1 VPILVTDPIAQ
12 DGIVALEAHSRVDIR
27 LGLKPA
33 DLTAIL
39 PDYEALV
46 VRSETKVT
54 ADIIRAG
61 TRLQVIG
68 RAGVGVDNI
77 DVDAA
82 TARGIVVVN
91 APAGNT
97 IAVAEHTL
105 GLILAAARNIPQST
119 AALRDGR
126 WERSKFMGVE
136 VRGKTLGVLG
146 LGRIGSEVA
155 RRALAFEMQ
164 IIGHDPYVSQEA
176 ADRVGAKLV
185 DMDTLLNESDFLT
198 IHIPATVETQGL
210 IGAAELARMKATA
223 WIVNCARGGLVDE
236 SALMAALDSGT
247 IAGAALDVFAV
258 EPASDNP
265 LARHPKVVATP
276 HLAASTQEAQVSVAV
291 EVAEQVVAVLEGRPA
306 PYAVNAPPISAESA
320 RVLAPYSHLA
330 QALGNLATQLA
341 GGQTRSI
348 EITYSGEIAEHDTSA
363 VKASVIR
370 GLLAPISEEP
380 VTFVNAAIVARNRG
394 LRIGE
399 RKSNAPENYANL
411 VGVRVDT
418 DRTDSFVAGTIVDG
432 VPHIVRIDEYWVN
445 VVPTGGQV
453 VLTRHV
459 DRPGMIGKV
468 GTLLGEADI
477 NVSSMQV
484 GRERARGPAL
494 MLISVDDPI
503 PPEVL
508 GRLQA
513 IEGLEYVKLVR
524 I

>member
-12 DGIVALEAHSRVDIR
+12 DGILALEAHARVDVR
-27 LGLKPA
+27 QGLTPVE
-33 DLTAIL
+33 LLNIL
-39 PDYEALV
+39 PEYEALV

-54 ADIIRAG
+54 AEVIAAG
-61 TRLQVIG
+61 VRLQVIG

-97 IAVAEHTL
+97 VAVAEHTL
-105 GLILAAARNIPQST
+105 GLILAAARNIPQAA

-164 IIGHDPYVSQEA
+164 ILGHDPWVSEEHA
-176 ADRVGAKLV
+176 NRVGARLV
-185 DMDTLLNESDFLT
+185 DLDTLLKESDFLT
-198 IHIPATVETQGL
+198 IHTPATVQTEGL
-210 IGAAELARMKATA
+210 IGANQLSRMKPTA
-223 WIVNCARGGLVDE
+223 WVVNCARGGIVNE
-236 SALMAALDSGT
+236 AALIAALDSGA

-258 EPASDNP
+258 EPATDNP

-276 HLAASTQEAQVSVAV
+276 HLAASTQEAQVTVAV
-291 EVAEQVVAVLEGRPA
+291 EVAEQVVAVLEGRLA
-306 PYAVNAPPISAESA
+306 PFAVNAPPISAESA

-330 QALGNLATQLA
+330 RTLGNLATQLA
-341 GGQTRSI
+341 GGQLRSI

-363 VKASVIR
+363 LKASVIR
-370 GLLAPISEEP
+370 GLLEPVSEEP
-380 VTFVNAAIVARNRG
+380 VTLVNAAIVARNRG
-394 LRIGE
+394 LRISE
-399 RKSNAPENYANL
+399 RKSSAPESYANL
-411 VGVRVDT
+411 VTVRVDT
-418 DRTDSFVAGTIVDG
+418 DRTDSLVGGTIIDG
-432 VPHIVRIDEYWVN
+432 VPHIVRIDEYWVS

-453 VLTRHV
+453 ILTRHV

-477 NVSSMQV
+477 NISSMQV
-484 GRERARGPAL
+484 GRERPRGPAL
-494 MLISVDDPI
+494 MLISVDDSI
-503 PPEVL
+503 PLDVL
-508 GRLQA
+508 DRIQSVA
-513 IEGLEYVKLVR
+513 GLEYAKLVR